1 MSEKTPTTALKRE
14 LGVVDLVLF
23 YVASGLSL
31 RWIATAAAAGP
42 STIIIWI
49 FACLFFF
56 VPLAACV
63 LELSSRYPQE
73 GGLYVWTQRAFGDFS
88 GFIAA
93 WTYWMSNLPYFPA
106 VLYFGAGSAL
116 FAMGRHGEHLTNNAT
131 YYMLFALGW
140 LGLITLL
147 NILGLK
153 QAKWL
158 NNGCTLGTWIPIA
171 VLLGLAAIFASRYG
185 SVTSFSAKYLLPHA
199 DLKNAIF
206 WSTIFFAFGGVE
218 TASFMGEEIKEARR
232 TIPRALMVAAVV
244 IVACYIAGTIA
255 MLIAL
260 PNTSISGVGGFVSA
274 ISLMCTKLSLGWLIA
289 PIAMLVVFNSVGSA
303 GVYLSSTS
311 RLPFVAGIDRYLP
324 PVFGHVHPRWRTPW
338 IAIAAYGIVGML
350 CALLSQ
356 AGTTVRSAYN
366 VMVSMSIIT
375 YFIPFA
381 FLFASMIRLQREP
394 AVPGTIRIPGG
405 RPVAVTLA
413 SLGLLTTL
421 VTIVLSVIPPD
432 EEPNKPLAI
441 AKVIGSTVFLVGVGV
456 AVYYTS
462 ERRFRH
468 AIAKPEMS
476 YPETTASKSTRPSGS
491 GDLEQN

>member
-1 MSEKTPTTALKRE
+1 MLRESMPETTTPCALKRE
-14 LGVVDLVLF
+14 LGLVDLVLF
-23 YVASGLSL
+23 YVAGGLSL

-42 STIIIWI
+42 STIIVWI
-49 FACLFFF
+49 FACLCFF

-63 LELSSRYPQE
+63 LELSSRYPEE
-73 GGLYVWTQRAFGDFS
+73 GGLYVWTRCAFGDFS

-116 FAMGRHGEHLTNNAT
+116 FALGKRGEHLTNKPT
-131 YYMLFALGW
+131 YYMLFALAW
-140 LGLITLL
+140 LALITLL

-153 QAKWL
+153 RAKWL
-158 NNGCTLGTWIPIA
+158 NNCCTVGTWIPVA
-171 VLLGLAAIFASRYG
+171 VLLGLAAIFARRYG
-185 SVTSFSAKYLLPHA
+185 SATSFSAEHLVPHA

-218 TASFMGEEIKEARR
+218 TGSFMGEEIKDARR
-232 TIPRALMVAAVV
+232 TIPRAI
-244 IVACYIAGTIA
+244 IVSGALIAACYIAGTIA
-255 MLIAL
+255 LLIAL
-260 PNTSISGVGGFVSA
+260 PSSSISGVGGFVSA

-289 PIAMLVVFNSVGSA
+289 PIALLVVLNSVGSA
-303 GVYLSSTS
+303 TAYLSSTS

-324 PVFGHVHPRWRTPW
+324 PIFGSIHPRWCTPW
-338 IAIAAYGIVGML
+338 IAIGAYGVVAML

-356 AGTTVRSAYN
+356 AGTTVRSAYD
-366 VMVSMSIIT
+366 VLVSMSIIT

-394 AVPGTIRIPGG
+394 AAEGTIRIPGG
-405 RPVAVTLA
+405 KPVAVALA

-421 VTIVLSVIPPD
+421 LTIVLSVIPPD

-441 AKVIGSTVFLVGVGV
+441 AKVIGSTLFLVVAGI
-456 AVYYTS
+456 AVYYAS
-462 ERRFRH
+462 HRRLRRVT
-468 AIAKPEMS
+468 ALAPVEKP
-476 YPETTASKSTRPSGS
+476 
-491 GDLEQN
+491 

>member
-1 MSEKTPTTALKRE
+1 MLRESMPEKTTTSALKRE
-14 LGVVDLVLF
+14 LGLFDLVLF
-23 YVASGLSL
+23 YLAGGLSL

-42 STIIIWI
+42 STITIWI
-49 FACLFFF
+49 FACLCFF
-56 VPLAACV
+56 VPLAGCV

-73 GGLYVWTQRAFGDFS
+73 GGLYVWTQHAFGDFS

-116 FAMGRHGEHLTNNAT
+116 FALGKHGEHLTNDAT
-131 YYMLFALGW
+131 YYMVFALAW

-158 NNGCTLGTWIPIA
+158 TNCCTLGTWVPIA
-171 VLLGLAAIFASRYG
+171 ALLGLAAIFSGRYG
-185 SVTSFSAKYLLPHA
+185 SATNFSAANLMPHA

-218 TASFMGEEIKEARR
+218 TGSFMGEEIKDARR
-232 TIPRALMVAAVV
+232 TIPRSLV
-244 IVACYIAGTIA
+244 IAGILIASCYIAGTIA

-260 PNTSISGVGGFVSA
+260 PSSAINGVGGFVSA
-274 ISLMCTKLSLGWLIA
+274 ISLMCTKLNLAWLIA
-289 PIAMLVVFNSVGSA
+289 PVALLVVFNSVGSA
-303 GVYLSSTS
+303 GAYLSSTS

-324 PVFGHVHPRWRTPW
+324 PIFGRVHPRWRTPW
-338 IAIAAYGIVGML
+338 IAIGAYGIVGML

-381 FLFASMIRLQREP
+381 FLFVSMIRLQREP
-394 AVPGTIRIPGG
+394 VAPGTIRIPGG
-405 RPVAVTLA
+405 KPVAILLA
-413 SLGLLTTL
+413 SIGLLTTL

-456 AVYYTS
+456 AVYWAS
-462 ERRFRH
+462 CRRTQR
-468 AIAKPEMS
+468 ASALSPVEKP
-476 YPETTASKSTRPSGS
+476 
-491 GDLEQN
+491 

>member
-1 MSEKTPTTALKRE
+1 MLRESMPEKTPTPALKRE
-14 LGVVDLVLF
+14 LGVFDLVLF
-23 YVASGLSL
+23 YAASGLSL

-42 STIIIWI
+42 STIVIWI
-49 FACLFFF
+49 FACLCFF

-106 VLYFGAGSAL
+106 VLYFGAGSLL
-116 FAMGRHGEHLTNNAT
+116 FAMGKRGEYMTNDAT
-131 YYMLFALGW
+131 YYMLFALIW

-147 NILGLK
+147 NIFGLK

-158 NNGCTLGTWIPIA
+158 NNCCTLGTWIPIA
-171 VLLGLAAIFASRYG
+171 VLLGLAAMFGSRYG
-185 SVTSFSAKYLLPHA
+185 SATSFSMGNLIPHA

-218 TASFMGEEIKEARR
+218 TGSFMGEEIKDARR
-232 TIPRALMVAAVV
+232 TIPRALV
-244 IVACYIAGTIA
+244 IAGVLVVACYIAGTIA

-260 PNTSISGVGGFVSA
+260 PNTAISGVGGFTSA
-274 ISLMCTKLSLGWLIA
+274 ISLMCAKLGLGWLIA
-289 PIAMLVVFNSVGSA
+289 PVALLVVFNSIGSA
-303 GVYLSSTS
+303 GAYLASTS

-324 PVFGHVHPRWRTPW
+324 QIFGNVHPRWRTPW
-338 IAIAAYGIVGML
+338 IAIGTYGVVGML

-356 AGTTVRSAYN
+356 AGTTVRSAYD
-366 VMVSMSIIT
+366 VLVSMSIIT

-394 AVPGTIRIPGG
+394 AMEGTIRVPGG
-405 RPVAVTLA
+405 RPVAVALA
-413 SLGLLTTL
+413 LLGLVTTL
-421 VTIVLSVIPPD
+421 MTIVLSVIPPD
-432 EEPNKPLAI
+432 EEPNKPLAV

-456 AVYYTS
+456 AIYYAS
-462 ERRFRH
+462 NRKSRQLSALSPVER
-468 AIAKPEMS
+468 P
-476 YPETTASKSTRPSGS
+476 
-491 GDLEQN
+491 

>member
-1 MSEKTPTTALKRE
+1 MLRESMQETPTPCALKRE
-14 LGVVDLVLF
+14 LGLFDLVLF
-23 YVASGLSL
+23 YVAGGLSL

-42 STIIIWI
+42 STIIVWI
-49 FACLFFF
+49 FACLCFF

-63 LELSSRYPQE
+63 LELSSRYPEE

-116 FAMGRHGEHLTNNAT
+116 FAMGKRGEHLTNEPA
-131 YYMLFALGW
+131 YYVLFALSW
-140 LGLITLL
+140 LALITLL

-153 QAKWL
+153 RVKWL
-158 NNGCTLGTWIPIA
+158 NNCSTMGTWIPVVA
-171 VLLGLAAIFASRYG
+171 LLGLAVIFAARYG
-185 SVTSFSAKYLLPHA
+185 SATSFSVGNLIPHA

-206 WSTIFFAFGGVE
+206 WSAIFFAFGGVE
-218 TASFMGEEIKEARR
+218 TGSFMGEEIKDPRR
-232 TIPRALMVAAVV
+232 TIPRAIIAAGAL
-244 IVACYIAGTIA
+244 IVLCYMGGTIA

-260 PNTSISGVGGFVSA
+260 PSSAISGVGGFVSA
-274 ISLMCTKLSLGWLIA
+274 ISLMCTKLGLGWLIA
-289 PIAMLVVFNSVGSA
+289 PIALLVVLNSIGSA
-303 GVYLSSTS
+303 TAYLSSTS

-324 PVFGHVHPRWRTPW
+324 PVFGRVHPRWCTPW
-338 IAIAAYGIVGML
+338 VAIGAYGFVGML

-356 AGTTVRSAYN
+356 AGTTVRSAYD
-366 VMVSMSIIT
+366 VLVSMSIIT

-394 AVPGTIRIPGG
+394 AAAGTIRIPGG
-405 RPVAVTLA
+405 RPVAVLLA

-421 VTIVLSVIPPD
+421 LTIVLSVIPPD

-441 AKVIGSTVFLVGVGV
+441 AKVIGSTLFLVGVGI
-456 AVYYTS
+456 AVYYAS
-462 ERRFRH
+462 NRRARH
-468 AIAKPEMS
+468 AIALSPAEK
-476 YPETTASKSTRPSGS
+476 
-491 GDLEQN
+491 Q

>member
-1 MSEKTPTTALKRE
+1 MPQKTSTPALARE
-14 LGVVDLVLF
+14 LGIFDLVMF
-23 YVASGLSL
+23 YMAGGLSL

-42 STIIIWI
+42 STITIWI

-63 LELSSRYPQE
+63 LEMSSRYPQE

-116 FAMGRHGEHLTNNAT
+116 FAVGKRGEHLANSPA

-153 QAKWL
+153 QGKWL
-158 NNGCTLGTWIPIA
+158 NNLCSLGVWIPVA
-171 VLLGLAAIFASRYG
+171 ALLGLAAVVAARYG
-185 SVTSFSAKYLLPHA
+185 SATSFAVSQMLPHA

-206 WSTIFFAFGGVE
+206 WSTIFFAFGGCE
-218 TASFMGEEIKEARR
+218 TGSFMGEEIKDAKR
-232 TIPRALMVAAVV
+232 TIPRALILAGTLLAVF
-244 IVACYIAGTIA
+244 YIAGTA
-255 MLIAL
+255 
-260 PNTSISGVGGFVSA
+260 
-274 ISLMCTKLSLGWLIA
+274 
-289 PIAMLVVFNSVGSA
+289 AMLVAIPSLSINTVSGFIHAIQLMCERLNIDWLVVPLALFVVLNSVGGA
-303 GVYLSSTS
+303 ATFLSSTS

-324 PVFGHVHPRWRTPW
+324 NAFGRVHPRWRTPW
-338 IAIAAYGIVGML
+338 IAIGAYGFAGML

-356 AGTTVRSAYN
+356 AGTTVRSAYD
-366 VMVSMSIIT
+366 VLVSMSIIT

-394 AVPGTIRIPGG
+394 AMEGTIRIPGG
-405 RPVAVTLA
+405 KPVAITLA
-413 SLGLLTTL
+413 FVGLLTTL
-421 VTIVLSVIPPD
+421 LTIVLSVIPPD

-441 AKVIGSTVFLVGVGV
+441 AKVIGSTLFLVGAGV
-456 AVYYTS
+456 VVYYAS
-462 ERRFRH
+462 ERRQRL
-468 AIAKPEMS
+468 
-476 YPETTASKSTRPSGS
+476 TAPSPG
-491 GDLEQN
+491 GKL

>member
-1 MSEKTPTTALKRE
+1 MLRESMSATTTPCALKRE
-14 LGVVDLVLF
+14 LGLFDLVLF
-23 YVASGLSL
+23 YVAGGLSL

-42 STIIIWI
+42 STIIVWI
-49 FACLFFF
+49 FACLCFF

-63 LELSSRYPQE
+63 LELSSRYPEE
-73 GGLYVWTQRAFGDFS
+73 GGLYVWTRRAFGDFS

-116 FAMGRHGEHLTNNAT
+116 FALGKRGEHLTNEPK
-131 YYMLFALGW
+131 YYMLFALAW
-140 LGLITLL
+140 LALITLL
-147 NILGLK
+147 NIFGLK
-153 QAKWL
+153 RAKWL
-158 NNGCTLGTWIPIA
+158 NNCCTMGTWIPVL

-185 SVTSFSAKYLLPHA
+185 SATSFSAGQLIPHA

-218 TASFMGEEIKEARR
+218 TGSFMGEEIKDPRR
-232 TIPRALMVAAVV
+232 TIPRGIMVAGAL
-244 IVACYIAGTIA
+244 IVLCYMAGTIA

-260 PNTSISGVGGFVSA
+260 PSSAISGVGGFVSA

-289 PIAMLVVFNSVGSA
+289 PVALLVVMNSVGSA
-303 GVYLSSTS
+303 TAYLSSTS

-324 PVFGHVHPRWRTPW
+324 PVFGRVHPRWCTPW
-338 IAIAAYGIVGML
+338 VAIGAYGFVGML

-356 AGTTVRSAYN
+356 AGTTVRSAYD
-366 VMVSMSIIT
+366 VLVSMSIIT

-394 AVPGTIRIPGG
+394 APAGTIRIPGG
-405 RPVAVTLA
+405 KPVAVVLA

-421 VTIVLSVIPPD
+421 LTIVLSVIPPD
-432 EEPNKPLAI
+432 EEPNKPLAVV
-441 AKVIGSTVFLVGVGV
+441 KVLGSTIFLVCAGV
-456 AVYYTS
+456 AIYYAS
-462 ERRFRH
+462 NRRLRR
-468 AIAKPEMS
+468 ATALYPVEKP
-476 YPETTASKSTRPSGS
+476 
-491 GDLEQN
+491 

>member
-1 MSEKTPTTALKRE
+1 MLRADMPEKTNTAALTRE
-14 LGVVDLVLF
+14 LGIVDLVLF
-23 YVASGLSL
+23 YLAGGLSL

-49 FACLFFF
+49 FACLCFF
-56 VPLAACV
+56 VPLAASV

-116 FAMGRHGEHLTNNAT
+116 FAIGRRGDHLTSNTT
-131 YYMLFALGW
+131 YYLLFALGW
-140 LGLITLL
+140 LVLITLL

-153 QAKWL
+153 QGKWL
-158 NNGCTLGTWIPIA
+158 NNCCSLGAWIPIA
-171 VLLGLAAIFASRYG
+171 ILIGLAAIFAIHHG
-185 SVTSFSAKYLLPHA
+185 SASSFSAQHLVPHA

-218 TASFMGEEIKEARR
+218 TGSFMGEEIKDARR
-232 TIPRALMVAAVV
+232 TIPRSLIIAGSLIAAS
-244 IVACYIAGTIA
+244 YIAGTIA

-260 PNTSISGVGGFVSA
+260 PSSSINGVSGFTSA
-274 ISLMCTKLSLGWLIA
+274 IHQMCAKLGLEWLIA
-289 PIAMLVVFNSVGSA
+289 PVALLVVLNSVGGA
-303 GVYLSSTS
+303 ATFLSSTS

-338 IAIAAYGIVGML
+338 IAIGAYGIAGML

-356 AGTTVRSAYN
+356 AGTTVRSAYD
-366 VMVSMSIIT
+366 VLVSMSIIT

-394 AVPGTIRIPGG
+394 SAAGTIRIPGG
-405 RPVAVTLA
+405 KPVAIVLA

-421 VTIVLSVIPPD
+421 LTIVLSVIPPD
-432 EEPNKPLAI
+432 EEPNKPLAV
-441 AKVIGSTVFLVGVGV
+441 AKVIGSTLFLVGAGV
-456 AVYYTS
+456 VVYFAS
-462 ERRFRH
+462 ARRLPRH
-468 AIAKPEMS
+468 
-476 YPETTASKSTRPSGS
+476 PS
-491 GDLEQN
+491 DKQ

>member
-1 MSEKTPTTALKRE
+1 MLRESMPEKTPTTALRRE
-14 LGVVDLVLF
+14 LGLFDLVLF

-49 FACLFFF
+49 FACLCFF

-116 FAMGRHGEHLTNNAT
+116 FAMGKRGEHLTNNAT

-158 NNGCTLGTWIPIA
+158 NNCCTLGTWIPIA

-185 SVTSFSAKYLLPHA
+185 SATSFSAQHLVPHA

-218 TASFMGEEIKEARR
+218 TGSFMGEEIKDARR
-232 TIPRALMVAAVV
+232 TIPRALV
-244 IVACYIAGTIA
+244 IAGLLIVLCYIAGTIA

-260 PNTSISGVGGFVSA
+260 PNTAISGVGGFVSA
-274 ISLMCTKLSLGWLIA
+274 ISLMCTRLSMGWLIA
-289 PIAMLVVFNSVGSA
+289 PVALLVVFNSVGSA
-303 GVYLSSTS
+303 GAYLSSTS

-324 PVFGHVHPRWRTPW
+324 PVFGNVHPRWRTPW
-338 IAIAAYGIVGML
+338 VAIGAYGIVGMF

-356 AGTTVRSAYN
+356 AGSTVRSAYDIL
-366 VMVSMSIIT
+366 VSMSIIT

-394 AVPGTIRIPGG
+394 VVEGTIRIPGG
-405 RPVAVTLA
+405 RPVVVVLA
-413 SLGLLTTL
+413 SIGMLTTL
-421 VTIVLSVIPPD
+421 LTIVLSVIPPD

-441 AKVIGSTVFLVGVGV
+441 AKVIGSTLFLVGAGV
-456 AVYYTS
+456 AVYVAS
-462 ERRFRH
+462 NRRLR
-468 AIAKPEMS
+468 K
-476 YPETTASKSTRPSGS
+476 SKAFSPVGK
-491 GDLEQN
+491 L

>member
-1 MSEKTPTTALKRE
+1 MLRESMPEKTTTSALKRE
-14 LGVVDLVLF
+14 LGLIDLVLF
-23 YVASGLSL
+23 YVAGGLSL

-42 STIIIWI
+42 STLIIWI
-49 FACLFFF
+49 FACLCFF
-56 VPLAACV
+56 VPLAGCV

-73 GGLYVWTQRAFGDFS
+73 GGLYVWTQRGFGDFS

-116 FAMGRHGEHLTNNAT
+116 FALGKHGEHLTNSAG
-131 YYMLFALGW
+131 YYMLFALAW
-140 LGLITLL
+140 LAVITLL

-158 NNGCTLGTWIPIA
+158 NNCCSMGAWIPVI
-171 VLLGLAAIFASRYG
+171 VLLGLAAIFATRYG
-185 SVTSFSAKYLLPHA
+185 SATNFSPEQLLPHA

-218 TASFMGEEIKEARR
+218 TGSFMGEEIKDARR
-232 TIPRALMVAAVV
+232 TIPRSLVLAGILIAS
-244 IVACYIAGTIA
+244 CYIAGTIA

-260 PNTSISGVGGFVSA
+260 PSSAISGVGGFVSA
-274 ISLMCTKLSLGWLIA
+274 ISLMCAKLKLAWLIA
-289 PIAMLVVFNSVGSA
+289 PVALMVVLNSVGGA
-303 GVYLSSTS
+303 ATYLSSTS

-324 PVFGHVHPRWRTPW
+324 PIFGHVHPRWRTPW
-338 IAIAAYGIVGML
+338 IAIGAYGIVGML

-366 VMVSMSIIT
+366 VLVSMSIIT

-394 AVPGTIRIPGG
+394 AAEGTIRIPGG
-405 RPVAVTLA
+405 RPVAIALA
-413 SLGLLTTL
+413 SVGLLTTL
-421 VTIVLSVIPPD
+421 LTIVLSVIPPE

-441 AKVIGSTVFLVGVGV
+441 AKVIGSTVFLVGVGI
-456 AVYYTS
+456 AVYYAS
-462 ERRFRH
+462 NRRLRRAGVFPAR
-468 AIAKPEMS
+468 K
-476 YPETTASKSTRPSGS
+476 T
-491 GDLEQN
+491 Q